1 MIHFYLTFN
10 PSKNSYSDP
19 EYTQAH
25 EFYDFLKKKIQENS
39 NSYAYWGKIISK
51 DRNKNIN
58 LDKMKK
64 VIEENKSAGH
74 STHLYISD
82 FKNLWVGKV
91 EEIKDN
97 IGTDFQTLSF
107 YKDKNVEVWFKI
119 SDFTLI
125 EGTYE
130 GTVKKLS
137 HFFIDNEYMSL
148 KIDELSPFTS
158 GISYPAY
165 IQDLANEMY
174 FDENEGKQLILEHS
188 ELMLN
193 NSLGRV
199 TKILQIYAFPEEVY
213 NLIPHSARIEI
224 EGAELDLL
232 ENRTHNYA
240 KVAFSYIKALEIIIN
255 HLVIGHMKKN
265 NCGDEFYVKP
275 DVMPPKLYLNPG
287 DDVGLIPISRFNKN
301 YSMNQLI
308 FFVQRIV
315 KANRLNFSRAF
326 KDHKKFIDFI
336 CHDLGKILEENRVM
350 DIRGV
355 LAHSDSQSISVKE
368 TLAMRNLILGVGC
381 KGLIHEIYQS
391 FNENLKD
398 IYRVKSKEANF
409 DKKKTHLKIA

>member
-25 EFYDFLKKKIQENS
+25 EFYDYLKKKVQENLH
-39 NSYAYWGKIISK
+39 SYAYWGKIISK
-51 DRNKNIN
+51 DRLKSINIEH
-58 LDKMKK
+58 MKK
-64 VIEENKSAGH
+64 VIETNKNEGH
-74 STHLYISD
+74 STHLFISD

-91 EEIKDN
+91 EEVKEN
-97 IGTDFQTLSF
+97 IGNDFQTLNF

-130 GTVKKLS
+130 GTAKRLS
-137 HFFIDNEYMSL
+137 HFFIDNEFMNL

-165 IQDLANEMY
+165 IQDLSSEMY
-174 FDENEGKQLILEHS
+174 FDEKEGGPLILEHS
-188 ELMLN
+188 ELLM
-193 NSLGRV
+193 NSGLGRV
-199 TKILQIYAFPEEVY
+199 AKILQTYAFPEEMY

-224 EGAELDLL
+224 EAAELDLL
-232 ENRTHNYA
+232 ESRTHNYA
-240 KVAFSYIKALEIIIN
+240 KVAFSYIKALEIIVN
-255 HLVIGHMKKN
+255 QLVIGHMKKN

-275 DVMPPKLYLNPG
+275 DVMPPKLYLNPS
-287 DDVGLIPISRFNKN
+287 DDVGLIPIGRFNKN

-315 KANRLNFSRAF
+315 KANRINFTRAF
-326 KDHKKFIDFI
+326 KDHKKFIDFL
-336 CHDLGKILEENRVM
+336 CNDFGKILEENRIM

-368 TLAMRNLILGVGC
+368 TLAVRNLILGVGC
-381 KGLIHEIYQS
+381 KGLIHEVYQS

-398 IYRVKSKEANF
+398 IYRVKPKESSP
-409 DKKKTHLKIA
+409 DKKKNHLKVA